1 MVDKATIVSG
11 SGATPLGRLLKGFRE
26 FFYGM
31 TVRELELESHKQR
44 SQINNLFMLVVF
56 GDLAGLPLLPS
67 YYALRLLPYFVPSL
81 NSWKRSL
88 NRERDITDLG
98 TVDL

>member
-1 MVDKATIVSG
+1 
-11 SGATPLGRLLKGFRE
+11 
-26 FFYGM
+26 M
-31 TVRELELESHKQR
+31 TVRELELESRRQR
-44 SQINNLFMLVVF
+44 GQINKLFMLVVF